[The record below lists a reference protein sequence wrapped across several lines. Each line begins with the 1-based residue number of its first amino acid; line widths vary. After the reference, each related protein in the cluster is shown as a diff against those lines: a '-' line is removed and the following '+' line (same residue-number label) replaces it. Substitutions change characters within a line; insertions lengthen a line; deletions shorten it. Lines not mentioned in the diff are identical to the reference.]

1 MVGLIE
7 AGSIS
12 GKIDKEI
19 LPELLEKGGSP
30 AALVEARGLG
40 MISDPAAITAIAD
53 ELLAAHPAE
62 VEAFRGD
69 KTKLQGFFVGQLM
82 KRSGGRADPQLAN
95 RILAE
100 RLRRC

>member
-12 GKIDKEI
+12 GKFAKEFP
-19 LPELLEKGGSP
+19 PELLKKGGSP

-40 MISDPAAITAIAD
+40 MISDPATIAAIVD

-62 VEAFRGD
+62 VEAFRGG
-69 KTKLQGFFVGQLM
+69 K
-82 KRSGGRADPQLAN
+82 ADPKLAN

-100 RLRRC
+100 QLKG